1 MKNARKIYFSII
13 DALGNLIAVEEN
25 IHKEYLS
32 LFQNAML
39 LVEKKFDTIHFYG
52 FDAEDIL
59 TDTFGT
65 IDDTSYDQLII
76 HTENHIFKFEVI

>member
-1 MKNARKIYFSII
+1 
-13 DALGNLIAVEEN
+13 
-25 IHKEYLS
+25 
-32 LFQNAML
+32 ML